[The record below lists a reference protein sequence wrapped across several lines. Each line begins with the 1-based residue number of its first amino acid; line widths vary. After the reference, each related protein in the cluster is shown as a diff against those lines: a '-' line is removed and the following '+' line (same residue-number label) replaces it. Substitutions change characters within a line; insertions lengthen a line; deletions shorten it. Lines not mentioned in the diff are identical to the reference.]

1 MRSRLKDLLRR
12 AESWPETAQDELVRA
27 GLEIEAEQTG
37 GVYRPTSD
45 ELQAIDEALT
55 QAERGE
61 MASAREIE
69 AAFAKFRG

>member
-1 MRSRLKDLLRR
+1 MASRLKDLLTR

-27 GLEIEAEQTG
+27 GLEIEAEQRAG
-37 GVYRPTSD
+37 AYRPTFD

-55 QAERGE
+55 QVERGE

-69 AAFAKFRG
+69 AAFAKLRG